1 MSLVLGTAFVQLPF
15 ADGFD
20 MHGDFGAGWW
30 IVMMLGMLLFWGLV
44 IAAIVWVVRE
54 LSSHRTTHADL
65 QTPMALLD
73 RRFAGGE
80 ISSEEYRERKA
91 VLSGES
97 EPPTSSG
104 G

>member
-1 MSLVLGTAFVQLPF
+1 MSLVPSTALLQLPI

-30 IVMMLGMLLFWGLV
+30 IVMMFGMILFWGLV

-73 RRFAGGE
+73 RRFAAGE
-80 ISSEEYRERKA
+80 ISADEYRERKA
-91 VLSGES
+91 VLGEES
-97 EPPTSSG
+97 RPAGTSG

>member
-1 MSLVLGTAFVQLPF
+1 MSLVPSAAFVQLPL

-54 LSSHRTTHADL
+54 LSQSRSVHAGIDSPL
-65 QTPMALLD
+65 ALLD
-73 RRFAGGE
+73 RRFASGE
-80 ISSEEYRERKA
+80 ISAEEYRERRA

-97 EPPTSSG
+97 EPPTNPG